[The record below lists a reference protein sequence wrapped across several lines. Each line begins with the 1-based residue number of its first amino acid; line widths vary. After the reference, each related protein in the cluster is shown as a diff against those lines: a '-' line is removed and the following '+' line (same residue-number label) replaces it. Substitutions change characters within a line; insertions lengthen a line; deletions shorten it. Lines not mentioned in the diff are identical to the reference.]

1 MNKVEVTET
10 SLRQT
15 SKEAI
20 EAFAIEAFTKRTL
33 PDTEEIIKVL
43 LAKNSDYGDAWQRFG
58 IFTPLIRINDKIL
71 RVQTLSDGRTALVA
85 DETIIDTLTDIVGYG
100 LLALL
105 KLRQDVDKE
114 IMSEETILQSL
125 PDVDESDYEPTVED
139 QEQLSETIKPRIP
152 GTRP

>member
-1 MNKVEVTET
+1 MNDKVDVTEA
-10 SLRQT
+10 SLRQI
-15 SKEAI
+15 SKEAV
-20 EAFAIEAFTKRTL
+20 EAFVYKTH
-33 PDTEEIIKVL
+33 PDTEEIIKLL
-43 LAKNSDYGDAWQRFG
+43 LAKNADYGDAWQRFG

-71 RVQTLSDGRTALVA
+71 RVQTLSDGRQALVA
-85 DETIIDTLTDIVGYG
+85 DESIVQTLVDTVGYG

-105 KLRQDVDKE
+105 KIKQDADIDKE
-114 IMSEETILQSL
+114 IVSEEVILQSL